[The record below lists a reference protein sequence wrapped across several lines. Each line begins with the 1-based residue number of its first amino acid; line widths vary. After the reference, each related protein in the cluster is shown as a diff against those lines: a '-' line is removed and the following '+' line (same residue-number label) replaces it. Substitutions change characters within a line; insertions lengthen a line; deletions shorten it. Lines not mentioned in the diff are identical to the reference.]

1 MLLGAGRLTIAVI
14 LSGSASIPL
23 ALTTF
28 PRNLIFGALKMHL
41 LTLSVTPAADWWSK
55 TVFNLPV

>member
-1 MLLGAGRLTIAVI
+1 MIAVI

-28 PRNLIFGALKMHL
+28 PRSLSFGALKMHL
-41 LTLSVTPAADWWSK
+41 STLNVTPAADRRSR
-55 TVFNLPV
+55 TVFNLLS